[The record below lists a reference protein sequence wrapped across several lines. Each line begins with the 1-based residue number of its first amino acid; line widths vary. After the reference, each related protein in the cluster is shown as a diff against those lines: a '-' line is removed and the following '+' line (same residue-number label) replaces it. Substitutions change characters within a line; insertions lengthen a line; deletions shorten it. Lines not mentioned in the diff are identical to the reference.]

1 MTTDHADDSQCTNCT
16 NDRADFPVPAGLV
29 HTAPCWPL
37 AVSVS
42 TGPATL
48 LELGLQVAELR
59 GKMRGG
65 KEDGKEA
72 IEEWGEKR
80 GQYRIR
86 VMHTMITGPQWE

>member
-1 MTTDHADDSQCTNCT
+1 MTTDRADDSQCTNCT
-16 NDRADFPVPAGLV
+16 NDRADCLVPAGLV
-29 HTAPCWPL
+29 HTAPFWPL
-37 AVSVS
+37 AVSGS

-65 KEDGKEA
+65 KEA
-72 IEEWGEKR
+72 IEEGGEKR
-80 GQYRIR
+80 GQHRIR